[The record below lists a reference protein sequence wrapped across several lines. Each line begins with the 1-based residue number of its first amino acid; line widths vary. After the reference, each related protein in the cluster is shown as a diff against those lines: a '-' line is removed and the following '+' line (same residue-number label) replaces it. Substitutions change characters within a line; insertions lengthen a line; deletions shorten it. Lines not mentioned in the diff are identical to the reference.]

1 MNLDSDRVSTPSSAR
16 WLNPAN
22 GDYHR
27 ASVTALPFGR
37 NPRRLPRRVWHRLAR
52 ATIIA
57 ARDARYALI
66 SLVSWCAEMSPDLQG
81 DALSNI
87 TFARDS
93 EITVRARACVS
104 SPSRTQRRPFPLLPS
119 LSPPRHPAPP
129 GVASPIAAGG
139 ANYKK
144 FPGKF
149 YSRFTHRRR
158 IGDGGV
164 IHRRG
169 LPAARAASPSSSSR
183 PSRRLCGGA

>member
-119 LSPPRHPAPP
+119 PPPATPLPP
-129 GVASPIAAGG
+129 GLHPPLPREGQITK
-139 ANYKK
+139 N
-144 FPGKF
+144 
-149 YSRFTHRRR
+149 SRGNFIRGLL
-158 IGDGGV
+158 IDGGSAT
-164 IHRRG
+164 G
-169 LPAARAASPSSSSR
+169 E
-183 PSRRLCGGA
+183 